1 MSYYQKTILT
11 CYNSLS
17 SMIEQIEN
25 VIKKRARNSFYDFQS
40 AEIIANK
47 ILALCNVRF
56 DLIDLKEKTE
66 NCLGKLNEE
75 DRTLIEYKYFQIIPD
90 DENFDHTSRN
100 YFRKQIRAL
109 NRFSKILLSQGITE
123 EWFIDKYMKIS
134 FISSLYNKVIKEEGK
149 KHTI

>member
-1 MSYYQKTILT
+1 MSYYEKTILT
-11 CYNSLS
+11 CYTSLS

-40 AEIIANK
+40 TEIIANK

-56 DLIDLKEKTE
+56 DLIDLKQRTE
-66 NCLGKLNEE
+66 SCLEKLNEE
-75 DRTLIEYKYFQIIPD
+75 DRTLIEYKYFQILPK

-109 NRFSKILLSQGITE
+109 DRFSKILTSQGITK
-123 EWFIDKYMKIS
+123 EWFDNKYMKIS
-134 FISSLYNKVIKEEGK
+134 YISSLYNKIVKEEGK

>member
-1 MSYYQKTILT
+1 MSYYEKTILT
-11 CYNSLS
+11 CYTSLS

-25 VIKKRARNSFYDFQS
+25 VIKKRAKNSFYDFQS
-40 AEIIANK
+40 TEIIANK

-66 NCLGKLNEE
+66 NCLDKLNEE
-75 DRTLIEYKYFQIIPD
+75 DRILIEYKYFQILPK

-100 YFRKQIRAL
+100 YFRKQVRAL
-109 NRFSKILLSQGITE
+109 NKFSKILSSQGLTE
-123 EWFIDKYMKIS
+123 EWFFNKYMKIS